1 MFKIFPICLRSF
13 FHSRVSSGELFTK
26 LFASVAKTAGLKK
39 SLSFSSMPID
49 THRLRSE
56 GSLGSDHWLWSSP
69 PIEEERLWA
78 IAKTDRWFVF
88 LRLSWEPFHFQ
99 LAAQEPQRP
108 WAGGRLLYVQGWA
121 LGRHWASFDSR
132 RRHNGPV
139 LPCINLSQQITGL
152 DLLLAFRGGS
162 CPRHR
167 DLGEVQ
173 KRMIGYVMLTRN
185 DFIFYEE
192 T

>member
-1 MFKIFPICLRSF
+1 MFKVELLADTGPASIP
-13 FHSRVSSGELFTK
+13 VGE
-26 LFASVAKTAGLKK
+26 
-39 SLSFSSMPID
+39 
-49 THRLRSE
+49 
-56 GSLGSDHWLWSSP
+56 
-69 PIEEERLWA
+69 
-78 IAKTDRWFVF
+78 
-88 LRLSWEPFHFQ
+88 
-99 LAAQEPQRP
+99 
-108 WAGGRLLYVQGWA
+108 
-121 LGRHWASFDSR
+121 
-132 RRHNGPV
+132 HNGPV